1 MAGARQV
8 LAVAA
13 GVRPY
18 TLCRLSVLRRF
29 VFGQNPRRTAVRVLV
44 LGAICFI
51 TFRWVLIPIRT
62 EGSSMLPTYVPDK
75 LHFVNRLAYGPSGP
89 ERGDVVAIMM
99 AGPHVLYVKRIV
111 GLPGERVSIAGGQ
124 VQINGS
130 GLAEPYVRHRR
141 AWDVPEVTLAPR
153 EYFVIGDNRGMS
165 AGEHDFG
172 RVRADKIL
180 GKLIF

>member
-1 MAGARQV
+1 
-8 LAVAA
+8 
-13 GVRPY
+13 
-18 TLCRLSVLRRF
+18 
-29 VFGQNPRRTAVRVLV
+29 
-44 LGAICFI
+44 
-51 TFRWVLIPIRT
+51 
-62 EGSSMLPTYVPDK
+62 
-75 LHFVNRLAYGPSGP
+75 
-89 ERGDVVAIMM
+89 
-99 AGPHVLYVKRIV
+99 
-111 GLPGERVSIAGGQ
+111 

-165 AGEHDFG
+165 TGEHDFG